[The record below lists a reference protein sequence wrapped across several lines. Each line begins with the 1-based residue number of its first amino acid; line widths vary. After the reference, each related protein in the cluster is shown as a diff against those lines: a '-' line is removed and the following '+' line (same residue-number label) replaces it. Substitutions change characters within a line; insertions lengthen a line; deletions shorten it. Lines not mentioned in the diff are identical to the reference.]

1 MSVSSKQLRI
11 LIASA
16 LLLFAGSACKKKMT
30 RGVLVFANGFLTPI
44 SLKVNDDGS
53 FSNPGD
59 PGWIVLFRTSGRMPA
74 GPDGLPE
81 GPEGQAGSAY
91 KIDEH
96 NQLVKIGEFDV
107 NKTNAELARE
117 FQ

>member
-1 MSVSSKQLRI
+1 MTIRSKQLGI

-16 LLLFAGSACKKKMT
+16 LLLISGVACRKKATK
-30 RGVLVFANGFLTPI
+30 GVLIFANGFLTPA

-53 FSNPGD
+53 PSNPGD
-59 PGWIVLFRTSGRMPA
+59 PGWIVLFKTTGRMPA

-81 GPEGQAGSAY
+81 GTEGQAGSAY
-91 KIDEH
+91 RIDEH
-96 NQLVKIGEFDV
+96 KQLVKIGEFDTKKS
-107 NKTNAELARE
+107 NDELAKE